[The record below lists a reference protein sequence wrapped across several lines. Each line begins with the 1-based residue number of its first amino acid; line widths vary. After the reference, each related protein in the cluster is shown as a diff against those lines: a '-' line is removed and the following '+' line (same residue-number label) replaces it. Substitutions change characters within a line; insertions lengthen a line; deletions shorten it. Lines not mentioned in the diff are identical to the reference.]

1 MLHFTREEQLRCR
14 YVVGADGA
22 HSSVRKA
29 LKLDFE
35 GVTYPGVPILAEV
48 KLEGPIMPDSHTG
61 VLSGRVSECPLYTIK
76 PGAYD
81 VDTHICMHE
90 DHSC

>member
-1 MLHFTREEQLRCR
+1 M
-14 YVVGADGA
+14 GADGA

-48 KLEGPIMPDSHTG
+48 KLQGPVVPDCSTG
-61 VLSGRVSECPLYTIK
+61 VLSGRVSGVPGMAWHGIK
-76 PGAYD
+76 TAALF
-81 VDTHICMHE
+81 T
-90 DHSC
+90 